1 MDLEKYEMK
10 TKNKEVEQIPY
21 IAYESAL
28 ARHERTVKR
37 MIVSMV
43 IVVLL
48 LVISNACWLYAW
60 CQFEYVDETTTTTVK
75 QDGEGQNVYGDGNKV
90 NDGAGSNS
98 KTQTEK
104 NAEEER

>member
-43 IVVLL
+43 ILVLL
-48 LVISNACWLYAW
+48 LVISNACWLYVLSGYE
-60 CQFEYVDETTTTTVK
+60 FVDETTTTTVT
-75 QDGEGQNVYGDGNKV
+75 QDGKGQNVYGNGNNV
-90 NDGAGSNS
+90 NNGAEDSN
-98 KTQTEK
+98 KTETK
-104 NAEEER
+104 KAEEEE